1 MLILLYLYDS
11 STIEY
16 ILPRGLN
23 FWEGVKKVETF
34 EISTKDGMEK
44 NNEKEP

>member
-1 MLILLYLYDS
+1 MKVCPLSVLAS
-11 STIEY
+11 RH